1 MIVYVG
7 LKLTEARGLLLCG
20 RIYKLVAVYLV
31 AYIINLDNRTP
42 TYTYT
47 FFRVSIMWYW

>member
-1 MIVYVG
+1 MLEHWNRHMIVYVG

-31 AYIINLDNRTP
+31 AYIINLDTNIHL
-42 TYTYT
+42 Y
-47 FFRVSIMWYW
+47 IL